1 MRIIQSIQNRT
12 YGIRGERVML
22 DYDQAAIYEVR
33 TKVLNQAIKRNI
45 QRFPAG
51 FMFRLTAEECLPMRS
66 QIVTASQRKR
76 NTGVTPCAFTEQG
89 VAMLSSVLTIHMNIA
104 IMRAFVEIRRILL
117 LQTDIKEQLR
127 LIQERINEHDM
138 QLSQIHDSIENP
150 LDENAAKRHWDERE
164 RIGFKK

>member
-89 VAMLSSVLTIHMNIA
+89 
-104 IMRAFVEIRRILL
+104 
-117 LQTDIKEQLR
+117 
-127 LIQERINEHDM
+127 DM